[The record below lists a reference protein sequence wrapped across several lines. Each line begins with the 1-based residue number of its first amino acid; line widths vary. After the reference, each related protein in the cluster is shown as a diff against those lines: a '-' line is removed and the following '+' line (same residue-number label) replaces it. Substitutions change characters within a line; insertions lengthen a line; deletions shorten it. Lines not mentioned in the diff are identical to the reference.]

1 MKPIKTTN
9 NLTFDVN
16 YDDGTKQE
24 VETGILMEVL
34 PDGKHIVCHLG
45 TGKASHI
52 FSFISALEELIH
64 KCGLDDVYKEYRE
77 EFGGYDKET
86 EEKDNYLN

>member
-1 MKPIKTTN
+1 MEPIKTTN
-9 NLTFDVN
+9 NLTFDVK

-52 FSFISALEELIH
+52 FSFILALEEMIN
-64 KCGLDDVYKEYRE
+64 KCGLDDIYKEYRE
-77 EFGGYDKET
+77 EFGGYDKEV